1 MLIEKNINF
10 KTNIMKK
17 KIIPGFIFCFFLSV
31 ISFNTSAQE
40 YKYDISKYYTPDIV
54 RNQLDV
60 SFTTTN
66 SFNNSRS
73 KIDTISSTFSTS
85 MNGSFTPDFQSYTN
99 TRRRLSLLQISGQFN
114 GSYNSGGIVNE
125 SNPYK
130 NFFSVDNLTVNYSNH
145 FYNSKNQFLELGISS
160 NFQTQL
166 NNYSNEGDPTKGIL
180 REYYLNI
187 TPSIGI
193 GTGRIEAVE
202 DARQAIYI
210 LDDLS
215 KKGVLTRQLNDEE
228 IFRFAQQ
235 ISRVKNK
242 RFLDA
247 RLHLMDEI
255 TSVDSFLV
263 NNNLLNKSDARYFT
277 SLYDNWQYGALYS
290 RKSGHSF
297 EITFTPAFNWN
308 FAKSNPIDT
317 TYIGQLN
324 QNNLKGGLSFVYT
337 YEKPVNLNWQHSV
350 TASLNGN
357 TNFSNYLN
365 QYGSNY
371 NYYGTTAYL
380 TFNGYDSRSVSL
392 NGNYTLGFYPSTRT
406 HLSVGLTQNLQFLY
420 NKELNVSS
428 TSWNKEF
435 ISNSTVTV
443 SAYYYISPQL
453 RLSVGANFENLF
465 TNDYSSNYNQLNGG
479 FNGTLSYSF
488 F

>member
-1 MLIEKNINF
+1 ME
-10 KTNIMKK
+10 K
-17 KIIPGFIFCFFLSV
+17 KIFTSFCFCFFLSV
-31 ISFNTSAQE
+31 LFFNTSAQE

-60 SFTTTN
+60 SFNTN
-66 SFNNSRS
+66 NTFNNSKS
-73 KIDTISSTFSTS
+73 KQDTTSTTFSTG
-85 MNGSFTPDFQSYTN
+85 MNGTFTPIFNSYTN
-99 TRRRLSLLQISGQFN
+99 TRKRLTSLQINGQFN
-114 GSYNSGGIVNE
+114 GSYNSSGLVNE

-130 NFFSVDNLTVNYSNH
+130 DFNSDDNLSVNYSNH
-145 FYNSKNQFLELGISS
+145 FYNSKNQFFEVGISS
-160 NFQTQL
+160 NFQTRI
-166 NNYSNEGDPTKGIL
+166 NNFTEDINPTKGSYQ
-180 REYYLNI
+180 EYYLNF

-290 RKSGHSF
+290 RRSGHTF
-297 EITFTPAFNWN
+297 EITFTPAYNWN
-308 FAKSNPIDT
+308 FAKNNPGDT
-317 TYIGQLN
+317 INRGQIN
-324 QNNLKGGLSFVYT
+324 QNNLTGGLSLVYT

-365 QYGSNY
+365 QYGNY
-371 NYYGTTAYL
+371 NNFYETDAFL

-392 NGNYTLGFYPSTRT
+392 NGNYTLGFYPNTRT
-406 HLSVGLTQNLQFLY
+406 HLSAGLIQNLQFLY
-420 NKELNVSS
+420 FKDLNINS

-435 ISNSTVTV
+435 ISNTNLYV
-443 SAYYYISPQL
+443 SAYYYVSPQL
-453 RLSVGANFENLF
+453 RLSISANCGNYYR
-465 TNDYSSNYNQLNGG
+465 NNYSSNFNQLNGG
-479 FNGTLSYSF
+479 FSGTLSYSF

>member
-1 MLIEKNINF
+1 
-10 KTNIMKK
+10 MKK
-17 KIIPGFIFCFFLSV
+17 KIFTSFIFCFFLSV
-31 ISFNTSAQE
+31 LFFNTSAQE

-60 SFTTTN
+60 SFNTNN
-66 SFNNSRS
+66 SFNNSKS
-73 KIDTISSTFSTS
+73 KIDTTRSTFSTS
-85 MNGSFTPDFQSYTN
+85 MNGTFTPFFNSYTN
-99 TRRRLSLLQISGQFN
+99 TRKRLTYLQINGQFN
-114 GSYNSGGIVNE
+114 GSYNSSGLVNE

-130 NFFSVDNLTVNYSNH
+130 DFNSEDNLTVNYSNH
-145 FYNSKNQFLELGISS
+145 FYNSKNQFFELGISS
-160 NFQTQL
+160 NFQTRI
-166 NNYSNEGDPTKGIL
+166 NNYTEEINPTKGSYQ
-180 REYYLNI
+180 EYYLNF

-247 RLHLMDEI
+247 RLHLIDEI

-290 RKSGHSF
+290 RKSGHTF
-297 EITFTPAFNWN
+297 EITFTPAYNWN
-308 FAKSNPIDT
+308 FIKNNPNDT
-317 TYIGQLN
+317 TNSWRLN
-324 QNNLKGGLSFVYT
+324 QNNLTGGLSFVYT

-350 TASLNGN
+350 SASLNGN

-365 QYGSNY
+365 QYGNTYYPYGSNTY
-371 NYYGTTAYL
+371 STL
-380 TFNGYDSRSVSL
+380 NGYDTRSVSL
-392 NGNYTLGFYPSTRT
+392 NGSYILGFYPSTRT
-406 HLSVGLTQNLQFLY
+406 HLSVGLTQD
-420 NKELNVSS
+420 LNFSYMKILNSNS
-428 TSWNKEF
+428 TSWDKEF
-435 ISNSTVTV
+435 GSATNLIV
-443 SAYYYISPQL
+443 SAYYYVSPQL
-453 RLSVGANFENLF
+453 RLSVSANCGNYN
-465 TNDYSSNYNQLNGG
+465 TNFYSVTYNQLYGG